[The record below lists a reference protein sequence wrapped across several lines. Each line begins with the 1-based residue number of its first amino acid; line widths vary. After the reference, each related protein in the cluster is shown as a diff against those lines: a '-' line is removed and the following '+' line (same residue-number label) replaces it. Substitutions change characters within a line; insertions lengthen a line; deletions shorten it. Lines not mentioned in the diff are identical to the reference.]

1 MVLPAPFGPIRAVI
15 EPSATSSV
23 APSTARI
30 PPKRLTTSRA
40 SKIGPPLL
48 RACAVDPAAGPSVT
62 KHHLLALAEH
72 PLWPEGHQQDQN
84 QADDREAKR
93 DLIRLILKNV
103 DVAGCLE

>member
-1 MVLPAPFGPIRAVI
+1 MTLKNVVLPAPFGPIRAVI

-40 SKIGPPLL
+40 SKIAPPLL
-48 RACAVDPAAGPSVT
+48 RACAVAAAAGPSVT
-62 KHHLLALAEH
+62 EHHLLALAEH
-72 PLWPEGHQQDQN
+72 PLRPEGHQQDQH

-93 DLIRLILKNV
+93 DLVRLVLNTSM
-103 DVAGCLE
+103 